1 MRGPFYFLSLLAEVW
16 CVMYAKNFVLADYF
30 RRIGLSVVTGNKF
43 LELNTIVRAQ
53 LHSIPFENLDVQA
66 GKIVSMVP
74 EDIVDKIIYRKR
86 GGYCYEVNGLFSMA
100 LTALGFEYDIIG
112 ARPMFYPQRRPKT
125 HMVLLV
131 KVGDERWLCD
141 TGFGSFGLRAPL
153 GLHQVGQIIRQDNET
168 FMLDKN
174 ERNEFVLKALVKGE
188 WANQFGFDL
197 QPMEWID
204 FSLANYYNSTHPDA
218 VFVKQYLVMQQHAQ
232 GRTLLSGNQLK
243 RLIGD
248 QEIISEVST
257 GQIDEVLWQEFGLRR
272 E

>member
-1 MRGPFYFLSLLAEVW
+1 MQ
-16 CVMYAKNFVLADYF
+16 AKNFILADYF
-30 RRIGLSVVTGNKF
+30 QRIGFAIDPVVNADSLCK
-43 LELNTIVRAQ
+43 LMRAQ
-53 LHSIPFENLDVQA
+53 LYTIPFENLDVQA

-74 EDIVDKIIYRKR
+74 EDIVDKIVHRKR

-100 LTALGFEYDIIG
+100 LTALGFEFDIIG

-125 HMVLLV
+125 HVVLLV
-131 KVGDERWLCD
+131 KIGAERWLCD
-141 TGFGSFGLRAPL
+141 TGFGSFGLRAPI
-153 GLHQVGQIIRQDNET
+153 GLHQLGQVIQQDNET

-232 GRTLLSGNQLK
+232 GRTLLSGNHLK
-243 RLIGD
+243 RMGLDG
-248 QEIISEVST
+248 EVVAEVSPD
-257 GQIDEVLWQEFGLRR
+257 QLDDVLWREFALRR
-272 E
+272 

>member
-1 MRGPFYFLSLLAEVW
+1 MQAE
-16 CVMYAKNFVLADYF
+16 NFVLDDYLK
-30 RRIGLSVVTGNKF
+30 RIGYSGNTNPDIET
-43 LELNTIVRAQ
+43 LTNVMRAQ
-53 LHSIPFENLDVQA
+53 LRSIAFENLDVQA

-74 EDIVDKIIYRKR
+74 EDIVKKIVYSAR

-100 LTALGFEYDIIG
+100 LAALGFSFDIIG

-125 HMVLLV
+125 HVVLV
-131 KVGDERWLCD
+131 VTIGNERWLCD
-141 TGFGSFGLRAPL
+141 TGFGSFGLRAPIA
-153 GLHQVGQIIRQDNET
+153 LHQLGEIIHQDDET

-174 ERNEFVLKALVKGE
+174 ARDEFVLKALVKGE

-218 VFVKQYLVMQQHAQ
+218 VFVQRYLVMKQHAR

-243 RLIGD
+243 KFTGD
-248 QEIISEVST
+248 QENITEILPA
-257 GQIDEVLWQEFGLRR
+257 QLDDVLWNEFLLRR
-272 E
+272 

>member
-1 MRGPFYFLSLLAEVW
+1 MQAE
-16 CVMYAKNFVLADYF
+16 NFVVGDYLQ
-30 RRIGLSVVTGNKF
+30 RIGYSGSTNPDVETLTK
-43 LELNTIVRAQ
+43 IMRAQ

-74 EDIVDKIIYRKR
+74 EDIVKKIVYSAR

-100 LTALGFEYDIIG
+100 LGALGFSFDIIG

-125 HMVLLV
+125 HVV
-131 KVGDERWLCD
+131 IVVNIGNERWLCD
-141 TGFGSFGLRAPL
+141 TGFGSFGLRAPI
-153 GLHQVGQIIRQDNET
+153 GLHQLGQVIQQDNET

-174 ERNEFVLKALVKGE
+174 ERDEFVLKALVKGE

-218 VFVKQYLVMQQHAQ
+218 VFVQRYLVMQQHAQ

-243 RLIGD
+243 KYTGD
-248 QEIISEVST
+248 QESITEIAPEQL
-257 GQIDEVLWQEFGLRR
+257 GDVLWKEFSLRR
-272 E
+272 

>member
-1 MRGPFYFLSLLAEVW
+1 MHAENFNLDEYLQRIKFSGALASSQETLVAL
-16 CVMYAKNFVLADYF
+16 M
-30 RRIGLSVVTGNKF
+30 
-43 LELNTIVRAQ
+43 RAQ
-53 LHSIPFENLDVQA
+53 LHSVPFENLDVQA

-74 EDIVDKIIYRKR
+74 EDIVDKIIHRKR

-100 LTALGFEYDIIG
+100 LTALGFEFDIIG

-125 HMVLLV
+125 HVVLLV
-131 KVGDERWLCD
+131 KIGAEWWLCD
-141 TGFGSFGLRAPL
+141 TGFGSFGLRAPI
-153 GLHQVGQIIRQDNET
+153 GLHQLGQVIQQDNET

-174 ERNEFVLKALVKGE
+174 ERNECVLKALVKGE

-232 GRTLLSGNQLK
+232 GRTLLSGNHLK
-243 RLIGD
+243 RMGLDG
-248 QEIISEVST
+248 EVVTEVSPE
-257 GQIDEVLWQEFGLRR
+257 QLDDVLWREFALRR
-272 E
+272 

>member
-1 MRGPFYFLSLLAEVW
+1 
-16 CVMYAKNFVLADYF
+16 MYAENFNLDEYLK
-30 RRIGLSVVTGNKF
+30 RIKFSGSVASD
-43 LELNTIVRAQ
+43 LETLEAVMRAQ
-53 LHSIPFENLDVQA
+53 LHSVPFENLDVQA

-74 EDIVDKIIYRKR
+74 EDIVDKIVHRKR

-125 HMVLLV
+125 HVVLLV
-131 KVGDERWLCD
+131 KIGAERWLCD
-141 TGFGSFGLRAPL
+141 TGFGSFGLRAPI
-153 GLHQVGQIIRQDNET
+153 GLHQLGQIIQQDNET
-168 FMLDKN
+168 FKLELN
-174 ERNEFVLKALVKGE
+174 EHNEYVLKSLVKGE

-218 VFVKQYLVMQQHAQ
+218 VFVKQYLIMRQHDQ

-243 RLIGD
+243 RLSADGEVVS
-248 QEIISEVST
+248 EIAPEHL
-257 GQIDEVLWQEFGLRR
+257 DEVLWSEFALRR
-272 E
+272 

>member
-1 MRGPFYFLSLLAEVW
+1 MQAE
-16 CVMYAKNFVLADYF
+16 NFVVADYLK
-30 RRIGLSVVTGNKF
+30 RIGYNGAITATVETLTAVM
-43 LELNTIVRAQ
+43 RAQ
-53 LHSIPFENLDVQA
+53 LQSVPFENLDVQA

-74 EDIVDKIIYRKR
+74 EDIVKKIVYSTR

-100 LTALGFEYDIIG
+100 LTALGFTYDIIG

-125 HMVLLV
+125 HVVLLV
-131 KVGDERWLCD
+131 NSGGQRWLCD
-141 TGFGSFGLRAPL
+141 TGFGSFGLRAPI
-153 GLHQVGQIIRQDNET
+153 GLHQLGQVIQQDNET

-174 ERNEFVLKALVKGE
+174 ERNEYVLKALVKGE

-218 VFVKQYLVMQQHAQ
+218 VFVQRYLVMQQHAQ

-243 RLIGD
+243 KYTGD
-248 QEIISEVST
+248 QELIAELSPA
-257 GQIDEVLWQEFGLRR
+257 QLDDVLWSEFSLRR
-272 E
+272 